1 MQLYYMNEFVSISEF
16 TQSRKHKTNSKDI
29 TERLLFSL
37 FDSSVMLQIAERVR
51 TLRSLVDRGCGK
63 VVGVGKIS
71 KANSRVGLE

>member
-1 MQLYYMNEFVSISEF
+1 MNEFVSISELM
-16 TQSRKHKTNSKDI
+16 QRRRDKINSKDI
-29 TERLLFSL
+29 TGRLLFSL